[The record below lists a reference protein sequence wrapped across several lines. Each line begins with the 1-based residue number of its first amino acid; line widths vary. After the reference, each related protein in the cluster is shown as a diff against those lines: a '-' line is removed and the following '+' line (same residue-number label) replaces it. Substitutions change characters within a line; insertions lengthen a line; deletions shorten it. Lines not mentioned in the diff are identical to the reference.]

1 LGKLKVAKAL
11 VNNALGAVIEP
22 INRDAITPF
31 LSFQSLKIHYLPPQN
46 TPEKGGLAHSMK
58 NSFQLSNE

>member
-31 LSFQSLKIHYLPPQN
+31 FEFSIVEDSLFTH
-46 TPEKGGLAHSMK
+46 PEYPRKGV
-58 NSFQLSNE
+58 

>member
-31 LSFQSLKIHYLPPQN
+31 FEFSIVEDSLLLHRIPPRR
-46 TPEKGGLAHSMK
+46 G
-58 NSFQLSNE
+58 

>member
-22 INRDAITPF
+22 INRDAITF
-31 LSFQSLKIHYLPPQN
+31 FEFSIVEDSLF
-46 TPEKGGLAHSMK
+46 TPIPEGG
-58 NSFQLSNE
+58 